1 LVAVPVSSTKRYM
14 GHTLAAAGGVEA
26 AVSLWALTRGLL
38 PANLGLRNPLADAKL
53 DLVAETR
60 EARSLRH
67 VLSNSFGFG
76 GNNAA
81 LVFTGSDHGP

>member
-1 LVAVPVSSTKRYM
+1 VSSTKRLT

-26 AVSLWALTRGLL
+26 VISVWALINGAM
-38 PANLGLRNPLADAKL
+38 PANLGLRNPLDDAPVT
-53 DLVAETR
+53 LVR
-60 EARSLRH
+60 ELTQSAGLKH

-81 LVFTGSDHGP
+81 LVFSRA